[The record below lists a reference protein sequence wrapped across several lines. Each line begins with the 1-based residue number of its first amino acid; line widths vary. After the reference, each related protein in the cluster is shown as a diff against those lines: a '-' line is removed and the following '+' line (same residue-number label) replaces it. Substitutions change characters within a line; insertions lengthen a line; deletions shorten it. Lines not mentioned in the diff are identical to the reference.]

1 MPAKCGVRGQNGR
14 LADLYLSRDDQEAVR
29 YDSEPET
36 FKDREQCRNFTEL
49 ELSTLWAKIRGIEW
63 DVNSLDEFHSV
74 LVKDGGERCIKRLP
88 TTMTNELARLTPEQ
102 ISPAASKWAAT
113 DEMACDAADVQPII
127 EGLVRLAKVASMQD
141 RKLYSW
147 NCT

>member
-1 MPAKCGVRGQNGR
+1 MGV
-14 LADLYLSRDDQEAVR
+14 LADIYLSRDDQEAVR

-36 FKDREQCRNFTEL
+36 FKDREKYGNFTEL
-49 ELSTLWAKIRGIEW
+49 ELSTLWAKIRGIER

-88 TTMTNELARLTPEQ
+88 TSMTDELARLTPEQ
-102 ISPAASKWAAT
+102 ISAAATKWAAT
-113 DEMACDAADVQPII
+113 DEMACEAADVQPII
-127 EGLVRLAKVASMQD
+127 EGLVRLAKIASSQN
-141 RKLYSW
+141 RKLYFW

>member
-1 MPAKCGVRGQNGR
+1 MGV

-36 FKDREQCRNFTEL
+36 FKDREQYRNFTEL

-63 DVNSLDEFHSV
+63 DVNSLGDFDSV

-88 TTMTNELARLTPEQ
+88 TTMTDQLACLTPEQ
-102 ISPAASKWAAT
+102 ISTAATNGAAT
-113 DEMACDAADVQPII
+113 DEMACDPADVQPII
-127 EGLVRLAKVASMQD
+127 EGLVRLAKIASAQS
-141 RKLYSW
+141 RKLYFW